1 MTKYDL
7 LKRTYCDLLREP
19 KRLVNRTKQDL
30 IKKTKTAWFRRRMC
44 GVLKRTRGLLTY
56 VPFVIVHTS
65 QAQTHVLSS
74 HDATSTISLC
84 IYLRFQ
90 TQNTTYRKR
99 IQIILLVSLSQVMQ
113 IMAGGI
119 YKVLQLLMLF
129 AVLPLNERGRRF

>member
-1 MTKYDL
+1 MTNVWC
-7 LKRTYCDLLREP
+7 LKENQRSADVCSICYSAP
-19 KRLVNRTKQDL
+19 
-30 IKKTKTAWFRRRMC
+30 
-44 GVLKRTRGLLTY
+44 
-56 VPFVIVHTS
+56 PVHTS

-119 YKVLQLLMLF
+119 YKVL
-129 AVLPLNERGRRF
+129 